1 MEENSED
8 QLISSDEWKSAANL
22 VTTVKIGYSQI
33 VNDPSQEGKVQDAL
47 MMLWQLSDDDRY
59 KAPLAHPSLQFLP
72 ILKNIL
78 LERRYI
84 SLVLHSLG
92 CLWYMSRN
100 KENNLRI
107 ASPELGLI
115 PILMQYLTQYGDER
129 AYKTLRNCIFHPDNH
144 SYMLSDEIG
153 YVEYW
158 KNDIL
163 NQPDNIDPFHVFAA
177 VGSAMRND
185 TVHLL
190 TKWRIPDLIFQRLVS
205 AGVNPS
211 LWTGRNC
218 GIEDHGLTFLTSL
231 STIPNGRKVLIN
243 LNPFPFFSIL
253 SRSFTIE
260 GIRCLMILFNL
271 YGKDI
276 SPSLTN
282 NNIIPLTPPSLNRHL
297 CYCIIPEVYQYYN
310 DILKATIN
318 ENKGVEAS
326 LLQLRAY
333 DYGMFMLR
341 DITLFFLHLTF
352 IYPNIRH
359 SIIQDDKLL
368 ECFMI
373 IIDRF
378 ILNKEEFAADNDVAK
393 IFAGGGGD
401 DQETIENILE
411 LFIQL
416 LNLYWEVDLDDSK
429 ENSIKRSG
437 SVKQFKR
444 DWVETLTKESL
455 RDVIQNF
462 LILFNILQ
470 TFNEMKEV
478 ENTRPLNTRLKQLLE
493 ICLVMTNQIVEER
506 EKENKKI
513 FLSSMLPKSN
523 LRQQIHRFFKLPE
536 K

>member
-1 MEENSED
+1 MEESSED
-8 QLISSDEWKSAANL
+8 QLSSDEWKSIADL
-22 VTTVKIGYSQI
+22 VITVKTGYSQI

-59 KAPLAHPSLQFLP
+59 KAPLAHPSLQLLP
-72 ILKNIL
+72 ILKDIL

-84 SLVLHSLG
+84 SLVFHSLG
-92 CLWYMSRN
+92 CLWYVSRK
-100 KENNLRI
+100 KENDLLI
-107 ASPELGLI
+107 ASPDLGLI

-163 NQPDNIDPFHVFAA
+163 NHPHSIDPFHVFAA
-177 VGSAMRND
+177 IGSTMRND
-185 TVHLL
+185 TVYLL

-211 LWTGRNC
+211 RWTGRNC

-253 SRSFTIE
+253 SHSFTIE

-282 NNIIPLTPPSLNRHL
+282 NNIIPLSPPSLNQHL
-297 CYCIIPEVYQYYN
+297 CNCITPEVYQYYN
-310 DILKATIN
+310 NILKATIN
-318 ENKGVEAS
+318 ENKGVEAN
-326 LLQLRAY
+326 LLQLRGY

-341 DITLFFLHLTF
+341 DISLFFLHLTF

-359 SIIQDDKLL
+359 SIIQNDKLL
-368 ECFMI
+368 GCFMI
-373 IIDRF
+373 VIDRF
-378 ILNKEEFAADNDVAK
+378 IHDKEEFAADNDVAK

-416 LNLYWEVDLDDSK
+416 LNLYWEVDIDDGK
-429 ENSIKRSG
+429 ENNIKRRG
-437 SVKQFKR
+437 SVKRYKKN
-444 DWVETLTKESL
+444 WVETLTKQSV
-455 RDVIQNF
+455 RDVIQKF
-462 LILFNILQ
+462 LILFNLLQ
-470 TFNEMKEV
+470 TFNEMKDV
-478 ENTRPLNTRLKQLLE
+478 DLSRPLNTRLKQLLE
-493 ICLVMTNQIVEER
+493 ICLVMTSQIVEER
-506 EKENKKI
+506 GKETKKT

-523 LRQQIHRFFKLPE
+523 QRQQINRFFQLPE